1 MMEMQGEKIQLKMM
15 HNQLF
20 RVLGISMLMIILGI
34 TNLQSQDLHY
44 ARIQDLSMWYNPS
57 LKMDKENT
65 VRLNH
70 RDVRYQGV
78 MGYRSN
84 AAMVDVL
91 IKTDGDS
98 FLSNSAFTNFTM
110 GVAFDESN
118 QNILNNSNIVL
129 GLSHAIP
136 LNGYNQYLALS
147 IQGSYSNSRLDLSQ
161 ASFPDQFDQNGPIG
175 GAMTQDPL
183 ANGNPLNWFSS
194 HLGIS
199 LFQETELESW
209 KIGFSVRDVL
219 RPLINRGSGDNFRLS
234 PTIGFQGGYEFERNR
249 IRYGLFGVAN
259 FKALANEQLLSLSAS
274 QQFNNANLKAFGL
287 GMAYR
292 VRDALIPYVDLKL
305 RNTTIALHYEV
316 NVSGLRAGGYQRNAF
331 ELSLGHRFNRRKK

>member
-1 MMEMQGEKIQLKMM
+1 MEEMKEIKNQAKMM
-15 HNQLF
+15 RNHL
-20 RVLGISMLMIILGI
+20 IKAPSIIMLIIILGV

-57 LKMDKENT
+57 LKMDKQNG

-91 IKTDGDS
+91 IKTDGER

-110 GVAFDESN
+110 GLAYDESN
-118 QNILNNSNIVL
+118 QNILNNSNLVL
-129 GLSHAIP
+129 GLSHAVP
-136 LNGYNQYLALS
+136 LNGYNQYMAVS

-161 ASFPDQFDQNGPIG
+161 ATFPDQFDKNGPIG

-183 ANGNPLNWFSS
+183 GNGNPLNWFSS

-199 LFQETELESW
+199 LFQQTELESW
-209 KIGFSVRDVL
+209 KFGFSVRDVL
-219 RPLINRGSGDNFRLS
+219 RPLINRNSGNNFRLS
-234 PTIGFQGGYEFERNR
+234 PTVGFQGGYEFERNR
-249 IRYGLFGVAN
+249 IRYGLFGIAK
-259 FKALANEQLLSLSAS
+259 FKALANEKLLSLSAS
-274 QQFNNANLKAFGL
+274 QQFNNPNLKAFGL

-292 VRDALIPYVDLKL
+292 VRDALIPYIDLRL

-316 NVSGLRAGGYQRNAF
+316 NVSGLRQGGYQRNAF
-331 ELSLGHRFNRRKK
+331 ELSLAHHFNRKRK

>member
-1 MMEMQGEKIQLKMM
+1 MAEMKEIKNQAKMM
-15 HNQLF
+15 CNHILK
-20 RVLGISMLMIILGI
+20 VPSIIMLIIILGV

-57 LKMDKENT
+57 LKMDKQNG

-91 IKTDGDS
+91 IKTDGER
-98 FLSNSAFTNFTM
+98 FLSNSAFTNFTL
-110 GVAFDESN
+110 GLAFDESN
-118 QNILNNSNIVL
+118 QNILNNSNLVL
-129 GLSHAIP
+129 GLSHAVP
-136 LNGYNQYLALS
+136 LNGYNQYLAVS

-161 ASFPDQFDQNGPIG
+161 ATFPDQFDQNGPIG

-183 ANGNPLNWFSS
+183 GNGNPLNWFSS

-199 LFQETELESW
+199 LFQQTELESW
-209 KIGFSVRDVL
+209 KVGFSVRDVL
-219 RPLINRGSGDNFRLS
+219 RPLINRGSGNNFRLS

-249 IRYGLFGVAN
+249 IRYGLFGIAK
-259 FKALANEQLLSLSAS
+259 FKALANEQLLSLSA
-274 QQFNNANLKAFGL
+274 GL
-287 GMAYR
+287 EM
-292 VRDALIPYVDLKL
+292 
-305 RNTTIALHYEV
+305 H
-316 NVSGLRAGGYQRNAF
+316 
-331 ELSLGHRFNRRKK
+331 

>member
-1 MMEMQGEKIQLKMM
+1 MAEMKEIKNQSKMM
-15 HNQLF
+15 HSQFLK
-20 RVLGISMLMIILGI
+20 VLGISMLMIIFGI

-57 LKMDKENT
+57 LKMDKQNT

-91 IKTDGDS
+91 IKTDGES
-98 FLSNSAFTNFTM
+98 YLSNSAFTNFTM

-136 LNGYNQYLALS
+136 LNGYNQYLAVS
-147 IQGSYSNSRLDLSQ
+147 IQGTYSNSRLDLSQ

-183 ANGNPLNWFSS
+183 ANGNPTISNITTSDGVGTNTVLNADGSTLYTITINGGNFS
-194 HLGIS
+194 
-199 LFQETELESW
+199 
-209 KIGFSVRDVL
+209 
-219 RPLINRGSGDNFRLS
+219 LS

-292 VRDALIPYVDLKL
+292 VRDALIPYVDLRL

-331 ELSLGHRFNRRKK
+331 ELSLAHHFNRRKK

>member
-1 MMEMQGEKIQLKMM
+1 MVEMQGNKNQLKMM
-15 HNQLF
+15 PNQVL
-20 RVLGISMLMIILGI
+20 RLLGISMLIIILGI

-57 LKMDKENT
+57 LKMNKENAI
-65 VRLNH
+65 RLNH

-84 AAMVDVL
+84 AAMLDVL
-91 IKTDGDS
+91 IKTDGES

-161 ASFPDQFDQNGPIG
+161 STFPDQFDQNGPIG

-219 RPLINRGSGDNFRLS
+219 RPLINRGSGNNFRLS
-234 PTIGFQGGYEFERNR
+234 PTIGFQAGYELERNR
-249 IRYGLFGVAN
+249 IRYGLYGIAK
-259 FKALANEQLLSLSAS
+259 FKALANEKLLSLSAS

-292 VRDALIPYVDLKL
+292 VRDALIPYIDLRL